1 MENKMDAVL
10 QEFVSSLSSEK
21 RLAKNSIE
29 AYRKD
34 IADFISFLHSKEVNT
49 LSDVSNTDMVSYLL
63 KLKNDGR
70 AGATV
75 NRKVASIRA
84 FGTFLFAKGYISAN
98 PASNIKSPKIARKSV
113 DYLTIAEV
121 ETLLELPDKTTK
133 GVRDTAILEL
143 LYATGIRVSE
153 LTEMDLGEV
162 NLRIGFIT
170 CTGEHGKARIVPLGR
185 PSKAALEAYIYD
197 ARIKLIHN
205 EASAEKAL
213 FVNYAGQRMTRQ
225 GLWKLI
231 KLYAEK
237 AGIAHKINPQILR
250 NSFAVHMVQNGADLK
265 SLQELLGHEDITT
278 TQIYLESTKSKIKE
292 VYDKSHPRA

>member
-1 MENKMDAVL
+1 MKAVL
-10 QEFVSSLSSEK
+10 KEFVNNLSKEK
-21 RLAKNSIE
+21 RLALNSID
-29 AYRKD
+29 AYQKD
-34 IADFISFLHSKEVNT
+34 ITDFILFLKSK
-49 LSDVSNTDMVSYLL
+49 DVCKIEEISNTDMVSYLL
-63 KLKNDGR
+63 KLKNDGK

-84 FGTFLFAKGYISAN
+84 FCTFIFAKGYISAN
-98 PASNIKSPKIARKSV
+98 PASNIRSPKIARKSV
-113 DYLTIAEV
+113 DYLTIKEV

-133 GVRDTAILEL
+133 GVRDRAILEL

-153 LTEMDLGEV
+153 LTEMNVGEV

-185 PSKAALEAYIYD
+185 PSKAALESYIYD
-197 ARIKLIHN
+197 SRIKLIHN
-205 EASAEKAL
+205 EESTEKAL
-213 FVNYAGQRMTRQ
+213 FVNYTGQRMTRQ

-237 AGIAHKINPQILR
+237 AEIAHKINPQILR

-292 VYDKSHPRA
+292 VYDRSHPRA

>member
-1 MENKMDAVL
+1 MDVIL
-10 QEFVSSLSSEK
+10 KEFVSSLSSEK

-29 AYRKD
+29 AYQKD
-34 IADFISFLHSKEVNT
+34 IADFIVFLTNKGVTE
-49 LSDVSNTDMVSYLL
+49 LRDVSNTDMVSYLL
-63 KLKNDGR
+63 KLKNEGK

-84 FGTFLFAKGYISAN
+84 FGTFLFARGYISAN
-98 PASNIKSPKIARKSV
+98 PAVNIRSPKIARKSV
-113 DYLTIAEV
+113 DYLTIGEV
-121 ETLLELPDKTTK
+121 ETLLDLPDKTTK
-133 GVRDTAILEL
+133 GIRDRAILEL
-143 LYATGIRVSE
+143 LYATGIRVTE

-185 PSKAALEAYIYD
+185 PSRAALEAYIYD
-197 ARIKLIHN
+197 ARVRLIHD
-205 EASAEKAL
+205 EKSEEKAL
-213 FVNYAGQRMTRQ
+213 FVNYSGQRMTRQ

-231 KLYAEK
+231 KHYAEQ
-237 AGIAHKINPQILR
+237 AGIGHRINPQILR
-250 NSFAVHMVQNGADLK
+250 NSFAVHMVQNGADLR

>member
-1 MENKMDAVL
+1 MDAVL
-10 QEFVSSLSSEK
+10 KEFVSSLDTER
-21 RLAKNSIE
+21 RLAKNSID
-29 AYRKD
+29 AYQKD
-34 IADFISFLHSKEVNT
+34 IADFLAFLDSKGVTRLAEI
-49 LSDVSNTDMVSYLL
+49 SNTDIVSYLL
-63 KLKNDGR
+63 KLKNDGK

-84 FGTFLFAKGYISAN
+84 FGTFLFAKGYIKAN
-98 PASNIKSPKIARKSV
+98 PVANIRSPKIARKSV
-113 DYLTIAEV
+113 DYLTIKEV
-121 ETLLELPDKTTK
+121 ETLLDLPDRTTK
-133 GVRDTAILEL
+133 GIRDRAILEL
-143 LYATGIRVSE
+143 LYATGIRVTE
-153 LTEMDLGEV
+153 LTEMNLSEV

-197 ARIKLIHN
+197 ARIRLIHN
-205 EASAEKAL
+205 EASTETAL

-231 KLYAEK
+231 KLYADK
-237 AGIAHKINPQILR
+237 AGIGHRINPQILR

-278 TQIYLESTKSKIKE
+278 TQIYMESNKSKIKE